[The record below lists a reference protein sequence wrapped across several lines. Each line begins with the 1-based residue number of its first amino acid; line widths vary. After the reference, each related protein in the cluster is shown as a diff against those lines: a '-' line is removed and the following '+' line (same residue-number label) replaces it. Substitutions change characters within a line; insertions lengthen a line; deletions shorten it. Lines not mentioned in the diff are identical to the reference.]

1 MRCRWQY
8 TRTVAVLHYLLA
20 CCAAAGCVQSMKRRR
35 ARHLRVASGREGC
48 GRRGAK
54 LNRINIMAMR
64 RRGSFSYEF
73 HPGRRRRRET
83 TLLWLPHL
91 TATCPRSFKAKL
103 TAFSSSSK
111 GKGTLLTAD
120 VMTHLNK
127 WYSLRSYFLI
137 SSRFK
142 ESMGSY
148 TADVW
153 YLRRVC

>member
-8 TRTVAVLHYLLA
+8 TRTVAVLHYLLRCRGMRPINETPPRTA
-20 CCAAAGCVQSMKRRR
+20 SPSGEWKG
-35 ARHLRVASGREGC
+35 RV

-54 LNRINIMAMR
+54 LNRIMAMR

-83 TLLWLPHL
+83 TLLWLPHLTL